1 MLRLAQDRRAN
12 ILFSYKHCKM
22 VMEFIISG
30 ILLLLQMIDDQNS
43 REKKLQYYRL
53 GVKKIR
59 KLVIIY
65 SMPLNLL

>member
-1 MLRLAQDRRAN
+1 
-12 ILFSYKHCKM
+12 
-22 VMEFIISG
+22 MEFIISG

-65 SMPLNLL
+65 LMPLNLL